1 MKIINNINLLNSPI
15 QLKSNNIYKNK
26 SVSDNK
32 PINNKELLTVPYNI
46 NYATFT
52 FKMNQRANILLKNSD
67 KLNCAYSGKK
77 LISPYISGEIFKIL
91 DKKTSAKSAVNFL
104 DKYAQN
110 GYLHSL
116 ESKIF
121 NIFKSQ
127 CEENN
132 DFKTILQK
140 MYPSAKSNL
149 SKKYLSE
156 YKRILKR
163 IKCFSENL
171 KSAAM
176 PITQQSLKEI
186 KNGNFD
192 KYSLLK
198 NLDELAVDN
207 SEQKLI
213 NEIGEIIFN
222 LPDENNN
229 LDAFIVKNAKLSH
242 RKIAQKLLQQSIAD
256 VDNITIQESLKGR
269 I

>member
-121 NIFKSQ
+121 NIF
-127 CEENN
+127 
-132 DFKTILQK
+132 
-140 MYPSAKSNL
+140 
-149 SKKYLSE
+149 
-156 YKRILKR
+156 
-163 IKCFSENL
+163 
-171 KSAAM
+171 
-176 PITQQSLKEI
+176 
-186 KNGNFD
+186 
-192 KYSLLK
+192 
-198 NLDELAVDN
+198 
-207 SEQKLI
+207 
-213 NEIGEIIFN
+213 
-222 LPDENNN
+222 
-229 LDAFIVKNAKLSH
+229 
-242 RKIAQKLLQQSIAD
+242 
-256 VDNITIQESLKGR
+256 
-269 I
+269 